1 MHTDDARARFRSLH
15 EHGTFLMP
23 NPFDLG
29 SARLLADL
37 GFRALATTSGGFA
50 ASRGRADMTCGRD
63 ELLEHVAV
71 LSSAT
76 DLPISVDAERCFPGT
91 GGRGRRR
98 GAHIA

>member
-63 ELLEHVAV
+63 ELLEHVRV
-71 LSSAT
+71 LSSGDAFSGG
-76 DLPISVDAERCFPGT
+76 LDAEDI
-91 GGRGRRR
+91 RGRF
-98 GAHIA
+98 A